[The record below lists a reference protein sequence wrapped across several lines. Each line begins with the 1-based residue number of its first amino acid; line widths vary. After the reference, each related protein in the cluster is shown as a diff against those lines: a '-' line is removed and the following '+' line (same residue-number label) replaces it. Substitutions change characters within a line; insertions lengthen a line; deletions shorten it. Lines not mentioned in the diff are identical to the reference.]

1 MSSAAATLPSP
12 SPSFAQIPTLL
23 RGEPGPIVLWI
34 GEWRASRVWLY
45 VAVIVAGTAAFGWA
59 LGAWRDPLQGLY
71 TAIKFPLIV
80 LLTALGNG
88 LLNGMVA
95 PLLGTNISFRQSLLA
110 VLMSFTIAAA
120 VLGAC
125 GPLIYFAIWNS
136 PAFSPEAQGAT
147 VMMHNLIFLAL
158 VAAMAVA
165 GVAGNVRLYEL
176 LRNLSGSDG
185 AARRTLCAW
194 LAGNLLLGSQLAW
207 ILRPFVGSPHLPVEF
222 LRSNKFEGNF
232 FESTVRHFLQ
242 LFQ

>member
-1 MSSAAATLPSP
+1 MSSPTTAAAPLAL
-12 SPSFAQIPTLL
+12 AQIPTLL

-34 GEWRASRVWLY
+34 GEWRAARVALH
-45 VAVIVAGTAAFGWA
+45 VAVIVAGTATFGWA
-59 LGAWRDPLQGLY
+59 LGAWRDPMQGLY

-80 LLTALGNG
+80 LVTALGNG

-125 GPLIYFAIWNS
+125 GPLIYFAVWSS
-136 PAFSPEAQGAT
+136 PSFSPQANGT
-147 VMMHNLIFLAL
+147 TLLMHNIIYLAL

-165 GVAGNVRLYEL
+165 GIAGNVRLYEL

-185 AARRTLCAW
+185 AARRTLLAW

-207 ILRPFVGSPHLPVEF
+207 ALRPFVGAPNLPVEF
-222 LRSNKFEGNF
+222 LRPNAFEGNF

-242 LFQ
+242 LF